1 MTRCEAVALV
11 TLATA
16 AYPSAQNKDPEPIVK
31 AWAALMPDLE
41 ADLARKA
48 VLKVCRSSKFFPSV
62 AEILAAAEELDP
74 RHERLPTA
82 AEAWEEVVKLIRVF
96 GAYKAPAYSCN
107 LVMRATEAIG
117 WRTICLSE
125 NPEADR
131 AHFLR
136 MYAEMR
142 DRHQADECNKKVL
155 QIAGVG
161 DLARHVAEKLK
172 SPA

>member
-1 MTRCEAVALV
+1 MTRSEAVVLV
-11 TLATA
+11 ALATA

-31 AWAALMPDLE
+31 AWVTLMPDLE
-41 ADLARKA
+41 ADLAKQA
-48 VLKVCRSSKFFPSV
+48 ILKVCRSSKFFPSV

-74 RHERLPTA
+74 RRKRLPTA
-82 AEAWEEVVKLIRVF
+82 AEAWEEVVRLIRKF
-96 GAYKAPAYSCN
+96 GVYQAPAYSCN

-117 WRTICLSE
+117 WRTLCLSE

-136 MYAEMR
+136 MYGEMR
-142 DRHQADECNKKVL
+142 DRHLADESNQKVVK
-155 QIAGVG
+155 IAG
-161 DLARHVAEKLK
+161 DLARRLAEKLK